1 MPKAKRASSTSQSRS
16 RSPSTSSSRE
26 KKRPLHQLPFVKSI
40 GDRKSPLYPMDFW
53 AVEETGNGYF
63 DNELGEALA
72 DKLVDTM
79 GRHGPTGSMN
89 DLVLITDS
97 MMAKGKDF
105 CRAVRVGFLSRLAY
119 RLIVITRHH

>member
-1 MPKAKRASSTSQSRS
+1 MAQSVRTKSRS
-16 RSPSTSSSRE
+16 RSPAASPSKE
-26 KKRPLHQLPFVKSI
+26 KKRPLHQLPFVKAV
-40 GDRKSPLYPMDFW
+40 GDRKSPLYPIYFW
-53 AVEETGNGYF
+53 AVAETGNGYF

-72 DKLVDTM
+72 DKLVDAM

-105 CRAVRVGFLSRLAY
+105 CRAVRIGFLSRLAY